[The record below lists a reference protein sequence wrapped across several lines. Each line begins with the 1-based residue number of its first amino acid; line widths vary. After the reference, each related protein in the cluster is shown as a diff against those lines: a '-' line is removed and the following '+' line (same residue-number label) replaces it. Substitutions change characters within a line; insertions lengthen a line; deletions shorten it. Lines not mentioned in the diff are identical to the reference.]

1 MYTHDDVRTLTA
13 GRLREAG
20 ALPDIIVGSPPC
32 PAYSAANRH
41 GAHGGLDDDPL
52 FLELVRLVGECRPV
66 WCVAENSPRLRLLG
80 ADRIIAELEALGYAC
95 WSAVVGAEHA
105 GKNHI
110 RRRSWLIAADAER
123 LQLWHEPG
131 RSSRANGQGA
141 PEPGDSLAAGDAGYT
156 GSSGL
161 AIATGE
167 RGDPCQE
174 REAIE
179 RATWPD
185 TAAGF
190 SPPPLLDDG
199 PPLDLAL
206 YRAVCAAQGDA
217 IVPQVALPILRAMRN
232 AFPDARRVLD
242 LFGGGVGGWHYA
254 CAWAGLEVVAACEI
268 DPWRREV
275 YRAVH
280 VGVGRRSERS
290 AAQ

>member
-1 MYTHDDVRTLTA
+1 MSQENMYLHDDIRSLSA
-13 GRLREAG
+13 ERLRVAG

-32 PAYSAANRH
+32 PAYSAANSR
-41 GAHGGLDDDPL
+41 GRGIEDDPL
-52 FLELVRLVGECRPV
+52 FLEYVRLVGECRPV
-66 WCVAENSPRLRLLG
+66 WCVAENSPNLRVRG
-80 ADRIIAELEALGYAC
+80 FDRIATELEHIGYAC
-95 WSAVVGAEHA
+95 WPLVVRASDFGDESLEGSPLHERARAWIVAANAGRARLAVGEEQPP
-105 GKNHI
+105 
-110 RRRSWLIAADAER
+110 RRE
-123 LQLWHEPG
+123 QP
-131 RSSRANGQGA
+131 
-141 PEPGDSLAAGDAGYT
+141 
-156 GSSGL
+156 
-161 AIATGE
+161 ATE
-167 RGDPCQE
+167 RGV
-174 REAIE
+174 
-179 RATWPD
+179 RAEQQPAGFWT
-185 TAAGF
+185 AGF

-290 AAQ
+290 AAR